1 MNKFAPMKELFI
13 GTGIAHSI
21 LLFSVVIATGLY
33 LGRFKVKGVSIGS
46 TWILFL
52 GILLSHFGLRA
63 DPTVLSFMK
72 DFGLILFVFSIGIQ
86 VGPGFFQSFR
96 SGGVKLNLLAGLL
109 VLLAVLVTVSIHLV
123 TGESLETMVGV
134 MSGAVTNTP
143 GLGAAQQTLS
153 EARLSGG
160 YSPEVAQL
168 DAAALASSYAVA
180 YPLGVLAVIMLMM
193 LFKGVF
199 RIDLKKEKAQ
209 LDREDPSASSAARR
223 MHCEVENPAI
233 FGKTVAEVMKGH
245 EGKFVISRIM
255 RNGKISIPGADTLL
269 EQGDKILLVTS
280 QDQVDELRIVF
291 GEEIPM
297 HLADWVHQDEH
308 LVIKKITVTK
318 PSVNGK
324 MVREL
329 NLRATYGIQITR
341 VNRSGVD
348 LVARPNL
355 ILQLGDILQVVGTE
369 ASIKEAA
376 DAVGNQP
383 ARLNKPNLIPIF
395 LGIAIGI
402 IFGSLPI
409 RFPGIPQPVKL
420 GLAGGPL
427 IIAILL
433 GHFGPRWKIITYS
446 TSSANL
452 MMREIGISFFLAAV
466 GLGAGESFVASLLA
480 GGWWWIL
487 YGFLITV
494 IPVLTVMLVS
504 RLVFKLNFYQICGLV
519 CGATTDP
526 AALAFAQDAY
536 GTDYPSVNYA
546 TVYPLTMF
554 LRVLVAQIL
563 ILFAVA

>member
-21 LLFSVVIATGLY
+21 LLVSVVIATGLY

-86 VGPGFFQSFR
+86 VGPAFFQSFR
-96 SGGVKLNLLAGLL
+96 AGGVKLNLLAGLL

-193 LFKGVF
+193 IFKGVF

-269 EQGDKILLVTS
+269 EQGDKLLLVTS

-409 RFPGIPQPVKL
+409 RFPGMPQPVKL